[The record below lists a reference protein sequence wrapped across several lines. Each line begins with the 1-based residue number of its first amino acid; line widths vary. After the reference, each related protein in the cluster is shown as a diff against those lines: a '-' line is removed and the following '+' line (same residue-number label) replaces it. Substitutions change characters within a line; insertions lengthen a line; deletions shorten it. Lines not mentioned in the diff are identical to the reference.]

1 MPTLKGFYFSS
12 SNISVLKSLAFHVT
26 EQSSP
31 VISITC
37 CINARQSASTGSREE
52 YIRSIVM
59 GGEVRARPCEH
70 HTELL
75 RKVSGLCNNA
85 NQLAHVANGCGMA
98 GEESIR
104 EMLRMT
110 KETWRLVKEEW

>member
-1 MPTLKGFYFSS
+1 MRKR
-12 SNISVLKSLAFHVT
+12 NHVIPVRLNAKELRFLE
-26 EQSSP
+26 EQ
-31 VISITC
+31 V
-37 CINARQSASTGSREE
+37 EK
-52 YIRSIVM
+52 

-70 HTELL
+70 HAELL
-75 RKVSGLCNNA
+75 RKISGLCNNA